1 MAPPGNNQR
10 EGQTLLRMSTRL
22 ALVVV
27 SGILVPLCFP
37 PYGLWPLLL
46 LSLPPLLFATRDTTP
61 RRTFYLGMLQGMIGY
76 GVSLYW
82 LFNIFSATAISL
94 YAIMAAFVGLFCLL
108 FSALSRRTESPVLRI
123 LLAATLWTAI
133 EFYRSELF
141 ILRFPWITPGSAL
154 GPTFLSPVIGV
165 YGTSFVIV
173 AASACFLYRR
183 TRLLGVALA
192 IGVLLLGSVH
202 PGRIE
207 PPSEGHVTVTL
218 VQSEECYLPTY
229 TRLSRAAA
237 EQSSDLVVWPEY
249 ALPYNIRSKPS
260 QMADLTNLCAE
271 LDAILVFGT
280 KTIVGPG
287 PREWRNTALTIDA
300 TGELGEYYKA
310 RTVHFFDDG
319 IAGEKFDPHH
329 TKLGRFSTPV
339 CFDCDYTAVT
349 RQMVRLG
356 AEFLVAPTFDAAGWS
371 ANQHLQHALLFRLR
385 AAEMRRWIACAAS
398 SGVSQIIDPHGNV
411 HHSLPPLEEGTVTGR
426 IGRETG
432 ETFFVRIGWIF
443 PWLTLVVSIIATLVL
458 AKTEIM
464 RRISMGAQS
473 E

>member
-1 MAPPGNNQR
+1 
-10 EGQTLLRMSTRL
+10 
-22 ALVVV
+22 
-27 SGILVPLCFP
+27 
-37 PYGLWPLLL
+37 
-46 LSLPPLLFATRDTTP
+46 
-61 RRTFYLGMLQGMIGY
+61 
-76 GVSLYW
+76 
-82 LFNIFSATAISL
+82 
-94 YAIMAAFVGLFCLL
+94 
-108 FSALSRRTESPVLRI
+108 
-123 LLAATLWTAI
+123 
-133 EFYRSELF
+133 
-141 ILRFPWITPGSAL
+141 
-154 GPTFLSPVIGV
+154 
-165 YGTSFVIV
+165 
-173 AASACFLYRR
+173 
-183 TRLLGVALA
+183 
-192 IGVLLLGSVH
+192 
-202 PGRIE
+202 
-207 PPSEGHVTVTL
+207 
-218 VQSEECYLPTY
+218 
-229 TRLSRAAA
+229 
-237 EQSSDLVVWPEY
+237 
-249 ALPYNIRSKPS
+249 
-260 QMADLTNLCAE
+260 
-271 LDAILVFGT
+271 
-280 KTIVGPG
+280 
-287 PREWRNTALTIDA
+287 
-300 TGELGEYYKA
+300 
-310 RTVHFFDDG
+310 VHFFDDG